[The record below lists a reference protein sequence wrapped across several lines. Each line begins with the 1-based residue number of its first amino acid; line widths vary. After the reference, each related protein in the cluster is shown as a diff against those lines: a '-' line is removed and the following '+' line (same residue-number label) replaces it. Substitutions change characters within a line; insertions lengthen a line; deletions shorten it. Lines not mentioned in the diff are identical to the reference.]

1 LRPELAVL
9 LQPDLFNT
17 DMDFLMS
24 QVGDGGEQ
32 AWVESVAELL
42 NRRKQ
47 VRIWR
52 KKIWEIIEAPIRT
65 QVESFVALALA
76 IHSLSEGEI
85 LSAAPLV
92 AEPAE
97 VQRLGAQVAD
107 LLRGAADDP
116 LRHFLVAAVQY
127 LTELPGTQT
136 EVPVDVLRALRD
148 VERIVKIEEQALGSG
163 QQALVRY
170 YVLKI
175 ARLCGENG

>member
-1 LRPELAVL
+1 MAR
-9 LQPDLFNT
+9 
-17 DMDFLMS
+17 
-24 QVGDGGEQ
+24 VGDNGDQE
-32 AWVESVAELL
+32 WLDSVDELL
-42 NRRKQ
+42 RMREN
-47 VRIWR
+47 VFAWR
-52 KKIWEIIEAPIRT
+52 GKIWEIVEAPIRT
-65 QVESFVALALA
+65 QVESFVGLALA
-76 IHSLSEGEI
+76 IHSLRDGEI
-85 LSAAPLV
+85 RSAAPLV

-97 VQRLGAQVAD
+97 VQRLGGQVAE

-127 LTELPGTQT
+127 LTELPGTQN

-148 VERIVKIEEQALGSG
+148 VERIVKIEEQALGPE